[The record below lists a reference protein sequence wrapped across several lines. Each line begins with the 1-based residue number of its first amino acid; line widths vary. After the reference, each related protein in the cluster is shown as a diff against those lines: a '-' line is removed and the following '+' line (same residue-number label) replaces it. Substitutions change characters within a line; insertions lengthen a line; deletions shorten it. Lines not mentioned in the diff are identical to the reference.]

1 MSNLKLNNME
11 TRNVTIILEK
21 AREWF
26 YSEDASLKEIAL
38 QAFNREHL
46 CPIYPNTK
54 EKRRPRASA
63 MRKNV
68 ESCISV

>member
-1 MSNLKLNNME
+1 MIATKCEFYVHVKLGWESILIGSFFMSNIKINNME

-38 QAFNREHL
+38 QAFNREH
-46 CPIYPNTK
+46 
-54 EKRRPRASA
+54 
-63 MRKNV
+63 
-68 ESCISV
+68 

>member
-21 AREWF
+21 ARGWF

-38 QAFNREHL
+38 QAFNREH
-46 CPIYPNTK
+46 
-54 EKRRPRASA
+54 
-63 MRKNV
+63 
-68 ESCISV
+68 

>member
-38 QAFNREHL
+38 QAFNRE
-46 CPIYPNTK
+46 P
-54 EKRRPRASA
+54 
-63 MRKNV
+63 
-68 ESCISV
+68 

>member
-38 QAFNREHL
+38 QAFNQEH
-46 CPIYPNTK
+46 
-54 EKRRPRASA
+54 
-63 MRKNV
+63 
-68 ESCISV
+68 